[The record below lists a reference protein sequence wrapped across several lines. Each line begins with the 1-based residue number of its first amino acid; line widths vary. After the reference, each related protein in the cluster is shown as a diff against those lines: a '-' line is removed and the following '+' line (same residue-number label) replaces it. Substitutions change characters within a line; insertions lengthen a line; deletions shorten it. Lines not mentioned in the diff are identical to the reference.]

1 MARLHRRRFPG
12 PPKVYVVNVLFTL
25 RPLAAATLDP
35 AYCKSGRTRMAL
47 EMNKARS
54 LLSGLVVIAL
64 FALCGILGILQYRWT
79 GEVSVAER
87 ERLRGILQASLTRFS
102 QDFNSEVAAA
112 CRELLP
118 SDSPSDAQSAEKTIS
133 ALWPEWKRNGRETA
147 IFRRVAIVAPRQAT
161 VVLRGLDLDR
171 GVFGE
176 IEWPAEWANLRGRIE
191 SRLSPQ
197 PQQGRGFRGFPPP
210 EDGTVFELDFRGGPP
225 AGGGFQPPGQAGAL
239 LVELDP
245 DYIRSVL
252 LPDALKRHLGAGG
265 SLDYE
270 AEVLTETNPPSI
282 VYRSDPDEPKGVAGS
297 ADASVG
303 FFALQFDSPFA
314 FGGGARGRG
323 RGPGDMRD
331 QGQGRGQRRRLRT
344 LAVVV
349 RHRAG
354 SLEAVVYRSRMR
366 NLAVT
371 SGVLLLMF
379 ASLAALVRFT
389 RRSQKLA
396 ELQMEFVA
404 GVSHELWTPLT
415 VISTA
420 GYNLRGKMS
429 RDPAQ
434 VERYGAL
441 IQRES
446 GRLKDLVEQVL
457 RFAGVNAGRAV
468 GEFQPLSADAMIA
481 DALESSRFAVETSQC
496 TVEKTIEPGLP
507 LVLGDPIALKHAL
520 SNLIANAAKYGTS
533 ESKWIGVFASKTTVR
548 NAAQLEIRIVD
559 RGPGIPADEQRRV
572 FDPFFR
578 GKRALRDQIHGTG
591 LGLSLVKRIVE
602 AHGGTIGVRSD
613 PAKGTEFVV
622 RLPIAAPEYQDEF
635 AHTSG

>member
-1 MARLHRRRFPG
+1 MSLQ
-12 PPKVYVVNVLFTL
+12 
-25 RPLAAATLDP
+25 
-35 AYCKSGRTRMAL
+35 
-47 EMNKARS
+47 MNKART
-54 LLSGLVVIAL
+54 LLSRLVVVAL
-64 FALCGILGILQYRWT
+64 FALCGLLGVLQYRWT
-79 GEVSVAER
+79 GDVSVAER
-87 ERLRGILQASLTRFS
+87 ERLRGILQASLIRFS
-102 QDFNSEVAAA
+102 QDFNSEVTAA

-118 SDSPSDAQSAEKTIS
+118 AESPDAQSVEKAI
-133 ALWPEWKRNGRETA
+133 AAQWPEWKRSGRQTA
-147 IFRRVAIVAPRQAT
+147 IFRRVAVAVPRDKT

-171 GVFGE
+171 GVFAE
-176 IEWPAEWANLRGRIE
+176 IEWPAEWADLRGRIE
-191 SRLSPQ
+191 ARLSPQ
-197 PQQGRGFRGFPPP
+197 PQQGRGFRGPPFADEGTLFEVEFRGWPPP
-210 EDGTVFELDFRGGPP
+210 N
-225 AGGGFQPPGQAGAL
+225 ASGAL

-245 DYIRSVL
+245 DYLRSVM
-252 LPDALKRHLGAGG
+252 LPDSLKRHLGAGG
-265 SLDYE
+265 ILDYQ
-270 AEVLTETNPPSI
+270 AEVLTHTDPPSV
-282 VYRSDPDEPKGVAGS
+282 VYRSDPAEPKGVAAS
-297 ADASVG
+297 ADASVD
-303 FFALQFDSPFA
+303 FFNLQFDPPFS
-314 FGGGARGRG
+314 FGGRAGGGGRGRG

-331 QGQGRGQRRRLRT
+331 QGQGRGQSAGFGRWQLF
-344 LAVVV
+344 V

-354 SLEAVVYRSRMR
+354 SLEAVVSRSRIR

-420 GYNLRGKMS
+420 GYNLCGKMS

-457 RFAGVNAGRAV
+457 RFAGVNAGRVV
-468 GEFQPLSADAMIA
+468 GEFKPLSAEAVIA
-481 DALESSRFAVETSQC
+481 GAIESSRFAIEASQC
-496 TVEKTIEPGLP
+496 AVEKTIEPELP
-507 LVLGDPIALKHAL
+507 ALLGDPISLKHAL
-520 SNLIANAAKYGTS
+520 GNLIANAAKYGAK
-533 ESKWIGVFASKTTVR
+533 ENKWIGVFASKTTAR
-548 NAAQLEIRIVD
+548 NPQLEIRVVD
-559 RGPGIPADEQRRV
+559 RGPGIPADEQRRI

-578 GKRALRDQIHGTG
+578 GKRAIKDQIHGTG
-591 LGLSLVKRIVE
+591 LGLSLVKRTVE

-622 RLPIAAPEYQDEF
+622 RLPIAPPEYQDEF
-635 AHTSG
+635 AHTSD